1 MRNAIFL
8 ALLLAAVVYAIRRG
22 GGPEKAMAGIAA
34 LMVSLDWL
42 LHLAVPP
49 EFASLDVGHLAIDI
63 FGASVT
69 FLLAMVA
76 HRFWPLPMAA
86 LHYLPL
92 LAHSSRT
99 VDVAIDPVAYLT
111 MQVASSWP
119 VPLLLILATWR
130 HQRRI
135 RQVGSEPSWHRSW
148 LPSRPT
154 TPIASP
160 RR

>member
-8 ALLLAAVVYAIRRG
+8 ALLLAALVYALRRG
-22 GGPEKAMAGIAA
+22 GGPEKAMAWIAA
-34 LMVSLDWL
+34 LMVASDWL

-49 EFASLDVGHLAIDI
+49 EFASLDVGHLAIDL
-63 FGASVT
+63 FGASAT

-86 LHYLPL
+86 LHFLPL
-92 LAHSSRT
+92 LAHSSRA
-99 VDVAIDPVAYLT
+99 VDVAMHPVAYLT
-111 MQVASSWP
+111 MQVATSWP

-130 HQRRI
+130 HQRRM
-135 RQVGSEPSWHRSW
+135 RHAGSEPSWYRSW

-154 TPIASP
+154 MPSA
-160 RR
+160 